1 MNNPGI
7 NNIKMTNIELQED
20 LTRLYK
26 NHAEQIALGTSGI
39 INKYRG
45 KAFEDF
51 SRLGIPTRKT
61 ENYRYTDLMG
71 YLEGD
76 YSYELAPSN
85 IKVNIEDLFRCDIPE
100 LNTHIILVLNGFYYQ
115 QNQFEN
121 LPEGMIISSFAEASI
136 KYPELVNKHY
146 SQYADTSLD
155 SLAALNTLFAQDG
168 IFVYIPKNT
177 VLDKPIQIINIGFAT
192 TNLRITRRNL
202 IIAEDNSDSSILV
215 CDHTLC
221 KQSFI
226 TNSLTEIYCGKNSRM
241 QYVRMQNVNGNSSQL
256 TNIFVHQE
264 ADSNF
269 TSNTV
274 SLHGGLIRNNIFAK
288 MNGPGATNN
297 SYGIFFGDDNQHI
310 ANFTHIHHAQPNC
323 MSNQL
328 YKGILDK
335 KATGSFNGKIM
346 VDKGAVKTVAY
357 QRNNNILLS
366 DESKMNTKPQ
376 LEIYNDDV
384 KCSHGA
390 TIGQL
395 DDNAMFYLRSRGI
408 GYKEARHLMMFAF
421 ANEVIEKITL
431 QPLQERMND
440 LVEKRLRG
448 DLIDC
453 ENCMLHFIKN

>member
-1 MNNPGI
+1 
-7 NNIKMTNIELQED
+7 
-20 LTRLYK
+20 
-26 NHAEQIALGTSGI
+26 
-39 INKYRG
+39 
-45 KAFEDF
+45 
-51 SRLGIPTRKT
+51 
-61 ENYRYTDLMG
+61 
-71 YLEGD
+71 
-76 YSYELAPSN
+76 
-85 IKVNIEDLFRCDIPE
+85 
-100 LNTHIILVLNGFYYQ
+100 
-115 QNQFEN
+115 
-121 LPEGMIISSFAEASI
+121 
-136 KYPELVNKHY
+136 
-146 SQYADTSLD
+146 
-155 SLAALNTLFAQDG
+155 
-168 IFVYIPKNT
+168 
-177 VLDKPIQIINIGFAT
+177 
-192 TNLRITRRNL
+192 
-202 IIAEDNSDSSILV
+202 
-215 CDHTLC
+215 
-221 KQSFI
+221 
-226 TNSLTEIYCGKNSRM
+226 
-241 QYVRMQNVNGNSSQL
+241 MQNVNGNSSQL
-256 TNIFVHQE
+256 TNIFVRQE
-264 ADSNF
+264 AESTF

-288 MNGPGATNN
+288 MDGPGATNN

-335 KATGSFNGKIM
+335 KATGAFNGKIM

-431 QPLQERMND
+431 QPLQERMNE

-453 ENCMLHFIKN
+453 ENCMLHLIKS